1 MDDGEELEVMAAIR
15 DLNTPREEL
24 HAPGVV
30 KTARAIWRAW
40 LETSERILAEL
51 EKGNTP
57 LEDWDEQED
66 D

>member
-1 MDDGEELEVMAAIR
+1 MAAIR

-57 LEDWDEQED
+57 LEDWDEQD
-66 D
+66 DD